1 MTTRVLVVQH
11 EDDDPIH
18 LFGQWMEGVELTEL
32 RPYVGDDVPATAE
45 GFDGLVVMG
54 GAMGANDD
62 REAPWLPATRDL
74 VRAAAAARVPT
85 LGICLGHQLCTVALG
100 GEVCK
105 NPKGRQLGLLD
116 VGWTAAAVEDPLL
129 GELVGPRRAMH
140 WNDDIAVR
148 LPPGAVQLATADTG
162 EVQAA
167 RHAETVWGVQ
177 WHPEVDE
184 GLVREWMGDDSLPA
198 SERERVLTELMHA
211 RGELDEAWRPL
222 ARRYAALVAAG
233 VPA

>member
-1 MTTRVLVVQH
+1 
-11 EDDDPIH
+11 
-18 LFGQWMEGVELTEL
+18 
-32 RPYVGDDVPATAE
+32 
-45 GFDGLVVMG
+45 MG

-62 REAPWLPATRDL
+62 AEAPWLPATRHL

-100 GEVCK
+100 GEVGK
-105 NPKGRQLGLLD
+105 NSRGRQLGLLD
-116 VGWTAAAVEDPLL
+116 VGWTAAAVDDPLL

-140 WNDDIAVR
+140 WNDDIALR
-148 LPPGAVQLATADTG
+148 LPPGAVQLATAGTG

-198 SERERVLTELMHA
+198 SERERVLTELSHA

-222 ARRYAALVAAG
+222 AQRYAALVAAG